1 MFTAQVFTLYPE
13 YFPGPFKNG
22 LYGKAIEKKIWDL
35 RTVNIRDYAIDKHKT
50 VDDTPYGGGSG
61 MLIKPDVLAKSLDK
75 NINGD
80 EKIVYLSPKGK
91 VFNQKIA
98 KELSLENKVNIICGH
113 FEGIDQRVLENRKID
128 EISLGDFVL
137 SGGETATYV
146 FLDAILRLI
155 PGVLGNE
162 KSTSEESF
170 ENGLLE
176 YPQYTKP
183 QIWEE
188 KSVPNVLLSGDH
200 AKIKDWRLSQSEA
213 ITRDRRPD
221 LWQKYN
227 KKTNLIN
234 LQMKTIEEINQA
246 NVKKIAAEKKLPNFF
261 PGDIVKIGVRI
272 TEGKRDR
279 IQYFEGVCIA
289 KKNRDL
295 NSSFTVRKIS
305 FGEGVER
312 TFALY
317 SPIVDSIKVI
327 RSGKVRRAK
336 LYYLR
341 DRTGKSARIAEKIKK
356 KIGID
361 VDVKTEQPTAQNVTK
376 TEESN
381 ITEETKVEKGSVEKK
396 DTSEKK
402 NEKETLKD
410 KK

>member
-1 MFTAQVFTLYPE
+1 
-13 YFPGPFKNG
+13 
-22 LYGKAIEKKIWDL
+22 
-35 RTVNIRDYAIDKHKT
+35 
-50 VDDTPYGGGSG
+50 
-61 MLIKPDVLAKSLDK
+61 
-75 NINGD
+75 
-80 EKIVYLSPKGK
+80 
-91 VFNQKIA
+91 
-98 KELSLENKVNIICGH
+98 
-113 FEGIDQRVLENRKID
+113 
-128 EISLGDFVL
+128 
-137 SGGETATYV
+137 
-146 FLDAILRLI
+146 
-155 PGVLGNE
+155 
-162 KSTSEESF
+162 
-170 ENGLLE
+170 
-176 YPQYTKP
+176 
-183 QIWEE
+183 
-188 KSVPNVLLSGDH
+188 
-200 AKIKDWRLSQSEA
+200 
-213 ITRDRRPD
+213 
-221 LWQKYN
+221 
-227 KKTNLIN
+227 
-234 LQMKTIEEINQA
+234 MKTIEEINQA

-381 ITEETKVEKGSVEKK
+381 ITEETKVEKESVEKK
-396 DTSEKK
+396 IPLKK
-402 NEKETLKD
+402 K
-410 KK
+410 